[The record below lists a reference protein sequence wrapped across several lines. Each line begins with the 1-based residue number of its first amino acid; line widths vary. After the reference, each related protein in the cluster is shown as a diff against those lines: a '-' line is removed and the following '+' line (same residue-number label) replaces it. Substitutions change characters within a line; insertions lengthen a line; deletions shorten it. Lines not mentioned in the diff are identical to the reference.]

1 MEKKLVISL
10 LVLFR
15 ASHADEEDESAID
28 DEEPHNTLATYAKIP
43 CFRNHTTTKRTE
55 NALTA
60 TTSTSSELKTQPHR
74 KDKTP
79 SLSLREVAGP
89 LHNGNSRKHRT
100 MKNRGES
107 LNLTLT
113 RRHHHRSRLAVQPN
127 RGCLIDLPE
136 GSLRPPD
143 VTLPGAEL
151 RIRRETNLQ
160 DVKHIGVERD
170 ERIGSKDKNQEGGR
184 EKLPS
189 APLILAYAKDHI
201 PHFLGDY
208 QSYFELIPVDLVVNA
223 TIAAMSKHGRGNVP
237 ELKLYNVTSKSH
249 PNPLRLGEL
258 MDFFSQQY
266 LCDSPLRET
275 TKDLD
280 RIKFHSSIESFT
292 SYVSNTIAKQERE
305 TKNGGGEAESHSPLY
320 MKGKRKLKNF

>member
-1 MEKKLVISL
+1 
-10 LVLFR
+10 
-15 ASHADEEDESAID
+15 
-28 DEEPHNTLATYAKIP
+28 
-43 CFRNHTTTKRTE
+43 
-55 NALTA
+55 
-60 TTSTSSELKTQPHR
+60 
-74 KDKTP
+74 
-79 SLSLREVAGP
+79 
-89 LHNGNSRKHRT
+89 
-100 MKNRGES
+100 GES
-107 LNLTLT
+107 LNFTLT
-113 RRHHHRSRLAVQPN
+113 RRHHHRSRLTVHPN
-127 RGCLIDLPE
+127 RGRLIDLPE
-136 GSLRPPD
+136 GSFRPPD

-184 EKLPS
+184 EKLPVTTEKPTTGAEQS

>member
-1 MEKKLVISL
+1 
-10 LVLFR
+10 
-15 ASHADEEDESAID
+15 
-28 DEEPHNTLATYAKIP
+28 
-43 CFRNHTTTKRTE
+43 
-55 NALTA
+55 
-60 TTSTSSELKTQPHR
+60 
-74 KDKTP
+74 
-79 SLSLREVAGP
+79 
-89 LHNGNSRKHRT
+89 

-127 RGCLIDLPE
+127 RGRLIDLPE

-184 EKLPS
+184 EKLPVTTEKPTPGAEQS